1 MKKYTTF
8 SLVNLILG
16 YIFLYL
22 PIAFVVIYSFNAS
35 RFSVWQGFSL
45 RWYKELISNEALMNA
60 VLASFKI
67 ASISATVA
75 VCLGTLAALVI
86 VRFGAFYGRTL
97 FSGLVSAPLVMPDV
111 ITGLSLLMMFVTFER
126 LIGWPSER
134 GIMTVTLAH
143 ITLSLA
149 YVYLIVQSRLQDF
162 DISLEEAAQD
172 LGARPFKVFFFIT
185 LPLIAPSLFSSWLLA
200 FALSLD
206 DVVIASFLSGPGATT
221 LPMLIFSSVRLGVT
235 PEINA
240 LATIIVG
247 LVALVVTFTGFM
259 LYKKQRTP

>member
-172 LGARPFKVFFFIT
+172 LGARPFKVFFVIT